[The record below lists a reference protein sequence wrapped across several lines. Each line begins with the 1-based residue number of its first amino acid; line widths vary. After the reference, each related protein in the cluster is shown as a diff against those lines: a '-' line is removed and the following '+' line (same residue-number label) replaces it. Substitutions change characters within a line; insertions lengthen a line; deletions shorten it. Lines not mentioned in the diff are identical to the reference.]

1 VFPTG
6 SERVVIANPTTV
18 NAIEAFALDLRV
30 EESVAL
36 TLTDLDPSL
45 VGVPDTTP
53 DADSV
58 RPAGSFPVHE

>member
-1 VFPTG
+1 MFPAG
-6 SERVVIANPTTV
+6 SELVVISKPTTV
-18 NAIEAFALDLRV
+18 NAIEAVALDLRA

-36 TLTDLDPSL
+36 TLNDVDPSL

-58 RPAGSFPVHE
+58 RPAGGFPVHE